1 MDGFGLQ
8 YSQRLHME
16 NSKYVRAEVLGTV
29 PPCFF
34 VMKAQGCRA
43 GCVEVDSDTEAVAG
57 NGFKLGCISC
67 KKRSEVEATAVITWL
82 FQSADDEDFR
92 EIYSYESVGVVQD
105 EQFEGRIDWNGSKN
119 TRDLQDG
126 SIYLHNVTFND
137 SGVYKC
143 NVNRLLMYEHY
154 EFNSNATKVVHLNVV
169 PKGVSSRLGLVNV
182 PKQKLHGS
190 AGKVPPAPL
199 ESKGLET
206 TEEPLRITNPEVV
219 KTARSDGHSWGSEN
233 AIRVQGGADETCED
247 LWSRNMG
254 ANKKRGCLD
263 RLCYGVGVSLGL
275 PAYEVVPSCAAEEKT
290 DN

>member
-1 MDGFGLQ
+1 MTSHRILGF
-8 YSQRLHME
+8 
-16 NSKYVRAEVLGTV
+16 VVFCVLL
-29 PPCFF
+29 C
-34 VMKAQGCRA
+34 AQGCRA

-169 PKGVSSRLGLVNV
+169 PKANRELTSIISEIMMYVFIVGLTIWLVV
-182 PKQKLHGS
+182 EMVYCYRKIAA
-190 AGKVPPAPL
+190 AGEEAL
-199 ESKGLET
+199 RENAAEYLAITSESK
-206 TEEPLRITNPEVV
+206 
-219 KTARSDGHSWGSEN
+219 EN
-233 AIRVQGGADETCED
+233 CTGVQ
-247 LWSRNMG
+247 
-254 ANKKRGCLD
+254 
-263 RLCYGVGVSLGL
+263 V
-275 PAYEVVPSCAAEEKT
+275 AE
-290 DN
+290 